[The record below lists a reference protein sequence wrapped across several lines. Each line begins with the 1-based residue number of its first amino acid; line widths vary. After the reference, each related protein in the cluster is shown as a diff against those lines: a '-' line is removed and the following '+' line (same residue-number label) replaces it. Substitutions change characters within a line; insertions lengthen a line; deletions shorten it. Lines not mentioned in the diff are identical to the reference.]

1 MDNEEEIYNFV
12 EALENENNSSIIE
25 LTSSK
30 IKNIKNDILQTLQI
44 KSNKL
49 KEMHKKLKEY
59 RYCTDLKDLQEG
71 FFYKEDSRIRIDYIH
86 PSKITILLDEK
97 KAMYLN
103 HELEEVEYFNPKNT
117 VGKIVFDI
125 FNNSFLEGFQKA
137 EFGDN
142 FAIFY
147 LDYKDEDYFY
157 IIEIIF
163 ELNPLQI
170 RMVKFDNQEERF
182 SFGLKD
188 HNFNNS
194 FNKNFFSMANPL
206 LRNTKEK

>member
-71 FFYKEDSRIRIDYIH
+71 FFIRWIPLNDPSNLHLTKGGIVCEVKLVDGSLYVLCKNFMNNFFQIKFDEVIIFQKLSNQEKIILSILDYI
-86 PSKITILLDEK
+86 EK
-97 KAMYLN
+97 
-103 HELEEVEYFNPKNT
+103 
-117 VGKIVFDI
+117 
-125 FNNSFLEGFQKA
+125 
-137 EFGDN
+137 
-142 FAIFY
+142 
-147 LDYKDEDYFY
+147 
-157 IIEIIF
+157 
-163 ELNPLQI
+163 
-170 RMVKFDNQEERF
+170 
-182 SFGLKD
+182 
-188 HNFNNS
+188 
-194 FNKNFFSMANPL
+194 
-206 LRNTKEK
+206 

>member
-1 MDNEEEIYNFV
+1 MKNFFKIIFLYIFTTNVSADNSDGLVSEINFYFNT
-12 EALENENNSSIIE
+12 LNNFSASFIQ
-25 LTSSK
+25 S
-30 IKNIKNDILQTLQI
+30 ND
-44 KSNKL
+44 S
-49 KEMHKKLKEY
+49 
-59 RYCTDLKDLQEG
+59 DLQEG
-71 FFYKEDSRIRIDYIH
+71 FFYKEDSRIRIDYMH

-125 FNNSFLEGFQKA
+125 FNNNFLEGFQKA

-157 IIEIIF
+157 IIEITF

-170 RMVKFDNQEERF
+170 RMVKFDNQEEKF